1 MEGQRPCESRAR
13 LVADLR
19 SALAPVLPNGPS
31 LVACDIIT
39 TVALAES
46 EGAPLTMKQLLA
58 GLPYSAT
65 GVRYNLSALLNGGWI
80 YKESSGKDRRLVYL
94 RPSARLDEA
103 VREATGDLLAV
114 LAKNQS
120 LLAGDP

>member
-1 MEGQRPCESRAR
+1 MEGQRPCELRAQ

-19 SALAPVLPNGPS
+19 TALAPVLPNGPS

-39 TVALAES
+39 AIALAES

-65 GVRYNLSALLNGGWI
+65 GVRYNLSTLLDEGWI
-80 YKESSGKDRRLVYL
+80 YKESSGTDRHLVYL

-103 VREATGDLLAV
+103 LRETKANLLAV
-114 LAKNQS
+114 IANNKS